1 MKKKILF
8 IMMSVLMLSLA
19 LVGCSSDDK
28 ADKDA
33 NVDVNVNE
41 ENKDEATDKDVT
53 TDKVEESTD
62 TIMAKGK
69 LVMGLD
75 DGFPPMGFKDDKGE
89 IVGFDIDL
97 AREATKRMGLELEL
111 KSIDWNS
118 KALLINKG
126 DIDVIWNGFTASED
140 RRKQMNFTDAYLQN
154 KQILV
159 VAGDSTITNKSELKD
174 KVLGLQLGSTSQ
186 QALDKDKATKDSLKE
201 VRDYSDNVKALL
213 DLKIGRVD
221 AVLVDEVVGKYYKSQ
236 KPEDYKIL
244 EDDFGEEEY
253 VIGVRKGEAEFLEKL
268 NQTLKEIKEDGTEA
282 EISKKW
288 FNEDITAK

>member
-8 IMMSVLMLSLA
+8 IMMSVLMLSLV
-19 LVGCSSDDK
+19 LVGCNSEDK
-28 ADKDA
+28 TDKDV

-41 ENKDEATDKDVT
+41 ETKDESTDKEVT
-53 TDKVEESTD
+53 TDEESKD
-62 TIMAKGK
+62 TIMNKGK
-69 LVMGLD
+69 VIMGLD
-75 DGFPPMGFKDDKGE
+75 DSFPPMGFKDDKGD

-97 AREATKRMGLELEL
+97 AREATKRMGIELEL

-118 KALLINKG
+118 KTLLINKG
-126 DIDVIWNGFTASED
+126 DIDVIWNGFTANEE
-140 RRKQMNFTDAYLQN
+140 RRKQVNFTDAYLNN

-159 VAGDSTITNKSELKD
+159 VAGDSTIENKSGLKD
-174 KVLGLQLGSTSQ
+174 KILGIQLGSASQ

-201 VRDYSDNVKALL
+201 VREYSDNVKALL

-221 AVLVDEVVGKYYKSQ
+221 AVLVDEVVGKYYASQ
-236 KPEDYKIL
+236 KLGDYKVL
-244 EDDFGEEEY
+244 EEHFGEEEY
-253 VIGVRKGEAEFLEKL
+253 VIGVRKGENEFLEKL

-288 FNEDITAK
+288 FNEDITNK

>member
-8 IMMSVLMLSLA
+8 IMMSVLILSLV
-19 LVGCSSDDK
+19 LVGCSSDNK
-28 ADKDA
+28 TDKDV
-33 NVDVNVNE
+33 NVEVNVNE
-41 ENKDEATDKDVT
+41 ENKDEVTDKDVT
-53 TDKVEESTD
+53 TDADEESAD

-75 DGFPPMGFKDDKGE
+75 DGFPPMGFKDDKGD

-126 DIDVIWNGFTASED
+126 DIDVIWNGFTADEE
-140 RRKQMNFTDAYLQN
+140 RRKQVNFTDAYLQN

-159 VAGDSTITNKSELKD
+159 VASDSTITNKSELKD
-174 KVLGLQLGSTSQ
+174 KIVGLQLGSTSQ
-186 QALDKDKATKDSLKE
+186 QALEKDQATKDSLKE

-221 AVLVDEVVGKYYKSQ
+221 AVLVDEVVGRYYTSQ
-236 KPEDYKIL
+236 KPGDYKIL
-244 EDDFGEEEY
+244 EEHFGEEEY
-253 VIGVRKGEAEFLEKL
+253 VVGVRKGETEFLEKL

-288 FNEDITAK
+288 FDEDITNK